1 MSKATDR
8 VIETDRQIEDKQR
21 RIRRGDRQTNPLK
34 QIHTNEHTDE
44 DEKDQKQT
52 NRHTHTK
59 KITFCTYCEVLEEP
73 GSKDVGGDLREN
85 APLLLVFLGGV
96 VILLCAFP

>member
-52 NRHTHTK
+52 NRHTHTH
-59 KITFCTYCEVLEEP
+59 TQ
-73 GSKDVGGDLREN
+73 N
-85 APLLLVFLGGV
+85 NLLY
-96 VILLCAFP
+96 LL